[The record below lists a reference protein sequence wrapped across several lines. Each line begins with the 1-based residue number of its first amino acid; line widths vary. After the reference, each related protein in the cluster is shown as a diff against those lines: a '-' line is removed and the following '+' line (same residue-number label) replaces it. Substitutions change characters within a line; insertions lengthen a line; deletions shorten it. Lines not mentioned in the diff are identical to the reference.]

1 MLVGLAVVRR
11 TVDSAGCH
19 TIEAAGIAGLVDCRI
34 AGWAAVHI
42 ADRAVVR
49 HTVDSARAVRHT
61 ADLADWAVAV
71 GWAMLDRFRRDS
83 WNSP

>member
-42 ADRAVVR
+42 ADRA
-49 HTVDSARAVRHT
+49 AVRHT
-61 ADLADWAVAV
+61 ADWLAA
-71 GWAMLDRFRRDS
+71 GWATLDRFRRDS

>member
-61 ADLADWAVAV
+61 ADWLAA
-71 GWAMLDRFRRDS
+71 GWATLDRFRRDS